1 MFVDILGITACP
13 SLILSSDVF
22 VHAAYGLMVRVLH
35 ELIFDWSDDGLLV
48 LFFLELPPWT
58 LRRSAFVGLILTVVP
73 VLTVVILIY
82 RMRRYVFIRT

>member
-1 MFVDILGITACP
+1 MFVAILGITACP

-22 VHAAYGLMVRVLH
+22 VHAAYGLMVRFLH
-35 ELIFDWSDDGLLV
+35 ELIFDWSDGGLLV

-73 VLTVVILIY
+73 VLTVVILID